1 MENRILS
8 SAEIRKILENLS
20 GQVIKEMGNSLALI
34 GIKRRGAI
42 LAQRIKKILEK
53 KTKSSIDCG
62 CVDITLYRD
71 DFSAIGS
78 HPVVSGSE
86 LMFDL
91 DDRKIL
97 LVDDVLYTGRT
108 IRAAIDQI
116 IDYGRP
122 AMIRLFVL
130 VDRTNCREL
139 PIQPD
144 YVGMRTIVSKNQIV
158 EVRLKEIDGTEEV
171 VIKKKNE
178 LE

>member
-1 MENRILS
+1 MESRILS
-8 SAEIRKILENLS
+8 ANEIKKILEKLS
-20 GQVIKEMGNSLALI
+20 SQVIKDMGNDIAVV

-42 LAQRIKKILEK
+42 LAERIKKLIER
-53 KTKSSIDCG
+53 KTSKNIDCG
-62 CVDITLYRD
+62 SLDITLYRD

-86 LMFDL
+86 LMFDP
-91 DDRKIL
+91 DNRKIL

-122 AMIRLFVL
+122 KVIRLFVL

-139 PIQPD
+139 PIQAD
-144 YVGMRTIVSKNQIV
+144 YLGMKLIVGKNQIV
-158 EVRLKEIDGTEEV
+158 EVKLKEVDKTEEV
-171 VIKKKNE
+171 VITERK
-178 LE
+178 